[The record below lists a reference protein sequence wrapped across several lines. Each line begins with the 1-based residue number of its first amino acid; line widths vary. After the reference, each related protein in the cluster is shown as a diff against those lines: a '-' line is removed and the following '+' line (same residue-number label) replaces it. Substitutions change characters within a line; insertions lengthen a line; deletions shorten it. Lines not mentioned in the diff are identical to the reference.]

1 MLPFRIIMSNYEIII
16 TVYLLFHSSGN
27 YCCCYISSKMD
38 SQAQSL
44 PIIEIP
50 LKPANAGTV
59 LPSNINEI
67 VQTEYAQQY
76 LQNISATPSAKNIEY
91 LLARMPLSESLV
103 VPVWTRELIAI
114 VPGMNAK
121 DAEATNVMSDIFK

>member
-1 MLPFRIIMSNYEIII
+1 
-16 TVYLLFHSSGN
+16 
-27 YCCCYISSKMD
+27 MD

-50 LKPANAGTV
+50 LKPANAGTL

-67 VQTEYAQQY
+67 VQSDYAQQY

-91 LLARMPLSESLV
+91 LLASMPLSESLV

-121 DAEATNVMSDIFK
+121 DAEATNVMADIFK